1 LFLLNKWIV
10 EMIIKFAELIQS
22 DFEDY
27 STISVFENQ
36 AQFVFPIAKVLSRF
50 FGRSA
55 EKHVYIAGAKCN
67 SEAAGIII
75 ITDHYETAELES
87 NKLNVCWVD
96 TLAIDRKYQKQ
107 GIGSQLL
114 EHAISA
120 LYDKFDCMCLTVNIR
135 NESAKSMYIQC
146 GFKDVD
152 ELYFGGP
159 SGPQN
164 ILRYNISGS

>member
-1 LFLLNKWIV
+1 
-10 EMIIKFAELIQS
+10 MIIKFAELIQS